1 MSEAPEGVNA
11 WITNNFKLVEF
22 LQSDTADRLGIDL
35 LHPPQEI
42 LNNIKKSAIKAQEAR
57 TILGVPITISN
68 CWRPLELNRAIGSKD
83 SSAHVQGLGV
93 DMIPHGMTIADAFDK
108 LRKHHTFM
116 VDIDQMIIERGCIHI
131 GLLVPGRHPEPRR
144 ELRTEVLTYGER
156 HYPLLAIWP
165 QNA

>member
-1 MSEAPEGVNA
+1 MSGVPEELSA

-22 LQSDTADRLGIDL
+22 LQSDKAKELGIDL

-42 LNNIKKSAIKAQEAR
+42 LDNIHQIAQKAQQAR
-57 TILGVPITISN
+57 EILGVPITISN

-83 SSAHVQGLGV
+83 SSAHVHALAV

-116 VDIDQMIIERGCIHI
+116 VDIDQMIVERGCVHA
-131 GLLVPGRHPEPRR
+131 GLLVPGTHPAPRR

-165 QNA
+165 NNG